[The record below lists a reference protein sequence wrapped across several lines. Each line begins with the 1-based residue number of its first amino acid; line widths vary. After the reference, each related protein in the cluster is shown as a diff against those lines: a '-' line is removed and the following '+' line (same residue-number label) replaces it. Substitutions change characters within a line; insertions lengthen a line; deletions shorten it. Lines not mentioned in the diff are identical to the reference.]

1 MKAVVVSDIHLDHV
15 THGVPRFRELRA
27 AVHRTVDV
35 AIEEQAGLYIF
46 AGDLCDP
53 DSGSSVFRCV
63 EVAIEAAWRLSQRGI
78 PSIWVAGNHDVIE
91 DGTNDTTLAP
101 LRAMNPDMIYVFEEP
116 GVAKFGDPDKKGRE
130 VFIIALPFTA
140 TSNPYDVESFLV
152 AAAETV
158 SAPRADVVI
167 VSHLSVPGIEPG
179 EETKEMPRGREVL
192 LPVEAATKYA
202 GLVLQGHYHRQ
213 QRTKEG
219 IWVVGSMA
227 RLTFCEEKNDPG
239 YLVVRI

>member
-116 GVAKFGDPDKKGRE
+116 GVAKFSDANRE
-130 VFIIALPFTA
+130 VYVIALPFTS
-140 TSNPYDVESFLV
+140 TSNPYDVEAFLE
-152 AAAETV
+152 AAAGTINV
-158 SAPRADVVI
+158 PRENVAVVA
-167 VSHLSVPGIEPG
+167 HLTVPGVEPG
-179 EETKEMPRGREVL
+179 EETKEMPRGREVV
-192 LPVEAATKYA
+192 LPTAIAMKHAA
-202 GLVLQGHYHRQ
+202 LVINGHYHRQ
-213 QRTKEG
+213 QRTKDG
-219 IWVVGSMA
+219 VWIPGSLA